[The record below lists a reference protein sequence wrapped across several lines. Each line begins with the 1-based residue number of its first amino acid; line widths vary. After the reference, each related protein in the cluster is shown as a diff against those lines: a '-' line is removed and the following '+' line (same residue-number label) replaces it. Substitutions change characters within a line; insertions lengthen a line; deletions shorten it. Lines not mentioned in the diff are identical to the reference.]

1 VTVDLEPKGDGR
13 AHFTLG
19 PIERWLVAGSGL
31 MVIAVG
37 GWFVKSIN
45 EQQTT
50 LQTVV
55 TQQAVTNSQ
64 LTTISGQLLDI
75 PAIRANQ
82 AEMKIRVDR
91 LEQDMREQRQ
101 TRGLK

>member
-1 VTVDLEPKGDGR
+1 MDLEPKPDGR
-13 AHFTLG
+13 QHFTLG
-19 PIERWLVAGSGL
+19 PIEKLGVVGALALVAT
-31 MVIAVG
+31 VG
-37 GWFVKSIN
+37 GWFVASIN
-45 EQQTT
+45 KQQTT
-50 LQTVV
+50 LQTLV

-82 AEMKIRVDR
+82 AEIKIRVDR

-101 TRGLK
+101 TKGLK